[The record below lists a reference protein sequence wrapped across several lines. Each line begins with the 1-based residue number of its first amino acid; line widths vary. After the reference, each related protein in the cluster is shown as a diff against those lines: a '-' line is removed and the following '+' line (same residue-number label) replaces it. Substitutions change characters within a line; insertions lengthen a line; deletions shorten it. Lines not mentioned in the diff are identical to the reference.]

1 MHSAAMSK
9 SLKRVKR
16 AAEEAGLEIEILE
29 MAEGTRTAA
38 DAAAAAG
45 CEIDQIVKSIVFRG
59 EDDGQVLLFLTAGGN
74 RVDDRKASAVAGEPL
89 GKADAALIRGQTG
102 FAIGGVAPI
111 GHLNPIRA
119 FIDPRLMDF
128 EVIWAAAG
136 TPRHVFAANPRDI
149 ARVSGAQTAD
159 FTE

>member
-128 EVIWAAAG
+128 GVIWAAAG